1 MALRCSGSAR
11 LSMVSA
17 LWRSVSRADPRAA
30 RSPIRR
36 SLPLPQLFL
45 EASVQPQLPTLFL
58 SHGAPDIL
66 LSEHPLVAVFRGLA
80 ARLPTPRAIVVIS
93 AHWIDSPVG
102 ITGAGPLPIIH
113 DFGGFPEILYAEQYA
128 AHGSA
133 ELCAEVG
140 DLLDAAGIPYRVH
153 DDRGL
158 DHGAWIPL
166 KLTCPSAE
174 PPVLQVSLPVGD
186 LHACARLG
194 EALGPL
200 PARGVLVIG
209 SGGSVHN
216 LRLLKRQG
224 PPDPWAPGFEGWLR
238 ATVEAGAFGSLVDP
252 AAHPEDFGRA
262 HPSLEHFA
270 PLVVAWAAGGRGR
283 PGRRFAEGFMYGNL
297 GMSCYAFGE
306 TDTSEW
312 CSGPGAQNTR

>member
-1 MALRCSGSAR
+1 M
-11 LSMVSA
+11 
-17 LWRSVSRADPRAA
+17 
-30 RSPIRR
+30 
-36 SLPLPQLFL
+36 
-45 EASVQPQLPTLFL
+45 QPTMPTLFL

-66 LSEHPLVAVFRGLA
+66 LSDHPSVAVFRGLP
-80 ARLPTPRAIVVIS
+80 ARLPRPRAIVVIS
-93 AHWIDSPVG
+93 AHWVGSPVG
-102 ITGAGPLPIIH
+102 MTGAGALPTIH
-113 DFGGFPEILYAEQYA
+113 DFGGFPEILYAERYA
-128 AHGSA
+128 ANGSA

-166 KLTCPSAE
+166 KLIYPSAG

-200 PARGVLVIG
+200 PGGGVLVIG

-224 PPDPWAPGFEGWLR
+224 PPDPWAQGFEGWLR
-238 ATVEAGAFGSLVDP
+238 DTVETGAFGDLVEP

-270 PLVVAWAAGGRGR
+270 PLVVAWAAGGRAR
-283 PGRRFAEGFMYGNL
+283 PGKRFAEGFTYGNL

-306 TDTSEW
+306 TGRLDSHPQRDVSVSRTD
-312 CSGPGAQNTR
+312 RVD